1 MTSTSRLL
9 AVTVCALLP
18 GLLGLGCHRVA
29 SRPEDPT
36 FAGTRPAESCTAGAP
51 AMVMTLDMRPEDRA
65 RLEAALAQGVVGVS
79 YDCNKLEILPDC
91 VAPGQYTYLALSR
104 KAETLELTGAQE
116 LSANLPFSG
125 LAGELTQGTS
135 LSADMV
141 VIGRRSATVGLLD
154 ASELRGSCAAA
165 THFVRATSV
174 GAYSLKTVAESEARA
189 GVGHLGVSVEGGA
202 GSAKHV
208 LRSDGEPKR
217 CEAATLTDREAPAGC
232 GAIVHL
238 ELAPLGRRAAT
249 ATEGLAQP
257 VAASWHCSGGTRW
270 NGQYCARAGEGD
282 LCGADNIPACVT
294 QCEAGRGVSCAELGF
309 FSWAGRLVGQN
320 KPAAVH
326 TWQRGCDLGDATSC
340 ENVGIARVFGQG
352 APRDVVQGVS
362 LLRTACGQRPSACR
376 NLGVILSDGDLVGSP
391 DYGAARSYL
400 QRACDGGEFEGCR
413 NLAELYQQGQ
423 GVPRDPA
430 RSRQLLDY
438 ACRAGDP
445 PACRVLGARLH
456 DGSERAAGDPSA
468 ARVHFERGCHLGE
481 PTACAL
487 LGLYY
492 MDGLGGLP
500 RDPSRG
506 EDIARQACDK
516 HSSGCVILAVY
527 YEQQGDSR
535 RATEF
540 QRRACD
546 LGDENA
552 CKKLR

>member
-1 MTSTSRLL
+1 MTFTSRLL
-9 AVTVCALLP
+9 VVTGCALLP

-36 FAGTRPAESCTAGAP
+36 FAATRPVESCTAGAP
-51 AMVMTLDMRPEDRA
+51 ALVMTLDMRPEDRA

-79 YDCNKLEILPDC
+79 YDCNKLQVLPDC
-91 VAPGQYTYLALSR
+91 VAPGAYTYLGLSR
-104 KAETLELTGAQE
+104 KAETLELAGAQE
-116 LSANLPFSG
+116 LSANLPFAG
-125 LAGELTQGTS
+125 LGGELTQGTS
-135 LSADMV
+135 LRADMV
-141 VIGRRSATVGLLD
+141 VIGRRSATLRQLD

-189 GVGHLGVSVEGGA
+189 GVGHLGASVEGAA

-208 LRSDGEPKR
+208 LRSDGDPRR

-232 GAIVHL
+232 GAIVQL
-238 ELAPLGRRAAT
+238 ELAPLGHAADT

-257 VAASWHCSGGTRW
+257 AVTSWHCPGGTRW
-270 NGQYCARAGEGD
+270 NGQYCARESEGD
-282 LCGADNIPACVT
+282 LCGADNIQACVA
-294 QCEAGRGVSCAELGF
+294 QCEAGRGLSCTDLGF
-309 FSWAGRLVGQN
+309 FYWVGRLVGQD
-320 KPAAVH
+320 KSAAVR
-326 TWQRGCDLGDATSC
+326 TWQRGCDLGDANSC
-340 ENVGIARVFGQG
+340 ENVGIAWVFGQG
-352 APRDVVQGVS
+352 TRRDVVQGVS
-362 LLRTACGQRPSACR
+362 LLRTACGQSPSACR
-376 NLGVILSDGDLVGSP
+376 NLGVVLSDGDLVGSP

-413 NLAELYQQGQ
+413 NLAELYEQGQ
-423 GVPRDPA
+423 GVPRDAA

-456 DGSERAAGDPSA
+456 DGSERSAGDPSA
-468 ARVHFERGCHLGE
+468 ARFYFERGCHLGE
-481 PTACAL
+481 PSACAL

-500 RDPSRG
+500 RDGSRG
-506 EDIARQACDK
+506 EDIARRACDK
-516 HSSGCVILAVY
+516 HASGCVVLAVY
-527 YEQQGDSR
+527 YERQGDSR
-535 RATEF
+535 RALEF
-540 QRRACD
+540 RRRACD